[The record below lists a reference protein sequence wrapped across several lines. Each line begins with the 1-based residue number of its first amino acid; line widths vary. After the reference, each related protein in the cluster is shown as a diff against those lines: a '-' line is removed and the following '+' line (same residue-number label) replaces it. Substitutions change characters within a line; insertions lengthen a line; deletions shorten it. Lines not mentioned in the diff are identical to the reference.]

1 MSIFKKTISFILVV
15 LLLFSTVAVNFSA
28 AAYDVDYMI
37 HSAEYYFQS
46 VEETLC
52 FENVNGSDFIYI
64 VDNNEA
70 VLLSFTTNFK
80 GPEKSVFTLPTVL
93 GGYPVTTIG
102 YKDDPNSDAS
112 WYIHHGKNVFEEY
125 PELSNPDN
133 MYPDWDPGLAYVSRF
148 VIPEGYKTIYSGSL
162 KGVFCPVSF
171 PKSLRL
177 FTGAPFESLYTHADE
192 NGKKY
197 TVLPECQ
204 YDTSDWNIIAYDLY
218 GDVYFPSRVGS
229 EWLLNME
236 PMYMGTLYIPS
247 NYSPDTM
254 RNIFFAELYNERTH
268 QMEWRG
274 DEDKGYGEYTA
285 IHCAPDSEFLQV
297 FNEITWDNYYT
308 VITDVVPAEYIEF
321 PEETVNIQVGDVVD
335 LEAKTYPAEA
345 IWTACDYTVSDP
357 SIVSIDDYSGRITA
371 LKEGSVIVTA
381 THCERGFVDT
391 CTVNVTTEPEPVS
404 GVKEIK
410 PATDTPY
417 FAYGNRDYKLE
428 LTGSPSK
435 IQVVRKNGATTTIDR
450 SKAQITSNGETETWV
465 VNMRVEAGEHSL
477 RAKYGKVWDEKSV
490 PFTVTYDTPKAYSF
504 DIAYEKGIATFE
516 VVTAPQIAKI
526 QFVRDNGAT
535 LTYSQSY
542 SYIAEDGLRHWVITR
557 KVPTNTSYTL
567 KTKLGYTW
575 TTTELNVST

>member
-1 MSIFKKTISFILVV
+1 MSIFKKTVSFILVV

-28 AAYDVDYMI
+28 EAYEDVDYMI
-37 HSAEYYFQS
+37 HSAEWYFQE
-46 VEETLC
+46 VKEPLC
-52 FENVNGSDFIYI
+52 FENVNGSDFVYI
-64 VDNNEA
+64 VVDNEA

-93 GGYPVTTIG
+93 GGYPVTAIG
-102 YKDDPNSDAS
+102 YEFNDESGVDVT

-125 PELSNPDN
+125 PEYLEYGY
-133 MYPDWDPGLAYVSRF
+133 YPDWDPGLDYVSQL
-148 VIPEGYKTIYSGSL
+148 VIPEGYKAIYTDSFR
-162 KGVFCPVSF
+162 GVFCPVSF

-177 FTGAPFESLYTHADE
+177 ITGQPFESLYTHKDAS
-192 NGKKY
+192 GKKY

-204 YDTSDWNIIAYDLY
+204 YSDKYYGSYNIAGFIY
-218 GDVYFPSRVGS
+218 GDVYFPSRLGS
-229 EWLLNME
+229 EWLLDKI
-236 PMYMGTLYIPS
+236 YDGVLYIPS
-247 NYSPDTM
+247 NYSYEVICDTLLEI
-254 RNIFFAELYNERTH
+254 NHELEDSLT
-268 QMEWRG
+268 G
-274 DEDKGYGEYTA
+274 DGDKGYGRGTTV
-285 IHCAPDSEFLQV
+285 HCAPDSDFLRA
-297 FNEITWDNYYT
+297 FREATEYNYYT

-321 PEETVNIQVGDVVD
+321 PEETVNIQVGDIVD

-345 IWTACDYTVSDP
+345 VWTACSYEVSDP
-357 SIVSIDDYSGRITA
+357 SIVQIDDYSGRITA
-371 LKEGSVIVTA
+371 LKEGTVTITA

-404 GVKEIK
+404 GVQKIE

-435 IQVVRKNGATTTIDR
+435 IQVVRKNGTTTTIDR
-450 SKAQITSNGETETWV
+450 SKAQITPNGDTETWV
-465 VNMRVEAGEHSL
+465 VNMRVEAGEHSI

-542 SYIAEDGLRHWVITR
+542 SYIDEDGLRHWVITR

-575 TTTELNVST
+575 TATELIVST